1 MSFVSRILIKH
12 FYDHKNKFTHRY
24 IYRRLIFQPSRNNV
38 IDTLRD
44 VWVEAAG
51 QNVLFMFGDIDNKR
65 ARCWD
70 DISTILGIGVKFN
83 KTIHVLSFRTSS
95 LFWFSTACIFWAQ
108 QLSHWELVRDEHE
121 IRSSYHI
128 CILPKLLGLK
138 IQFVQRRGNRY
149 NLIRLLF
156 EDTIKRY

>member
-1 MSFVSRILIKH
+1 MTTRTNSHTV
-12 FYDHKNKFTHRY
+12 TY

-51 QNVLFMFGDIDNKR
+51 QNVLFIFGDIDNKR

-70 DISTILGIGVKFN
+70 DISKILGIGVKFN

-108 QLSHWELVRDEHE
+108 QLSHWELVRDEHVLLIIYVFCQNYSDSKYSLFNAGE
-121 IRSSYHI
+121 IDI
-128 CILPKLLGLK
+128 I
-138 IQFVQRRGNRY
+138 
-149 NLIRLLF
+149 
-156 EDTIKRY
+156 